1 MNQHMPFI
9 TIIGVIKVGHL
20 WAKCNTGL
28 AGFFIL
34 LLPWCLCILVSRLCV
49 TLILVTP
56 LSLSLS
62 LPRPKQYSVFPTALC
77 SGCQHRAR
85 PPLLTSDLHLFPFAS
100 FYLLGHFTFGKYLL
114 GNHKPFAIPWHSNE
128 FHSHKEALAQ
138 LS

>member
-1 MNQHMPFI
+1 MPFI

-34 LLPWCLCILVSRLCV
+34 LLPWCLSILVSRLCV

-62 LPRPKQYSVFPTALC
+62 LSPAPNSTQSSPQRSALA
-77 SGCQHRAR
+77 GCQHRAR